1 MIKMI
6 AGVYGLKVTRP
17 DGTHHIKG
25 MGVGDGSFS
34 LAPEEEARLV
44 SLGVA
49 RYVKSVGGMKPFGEM
64 SVKELREIGKK
75 HGLTFRIG
83 MTKAEMA
90 KSIEEKLA
98 NDTEEEGTDGGAGEN
113 AEGSAD
119 GSVPTFDATEA
130 VK

>member
-44 SLGVA
+44 SMGVA
-49 RYVKSVGGMKPFGEM
+49 QYVKSVGGLKPFGEM
-64 SVKELREIGKK
+64 SVKELRETGKK

-98 NDTEEEGTDGGAGEN
+98 HIDEELDTVDDDDDDE
-113 AEGSAD
+113 EGSAD
-119 GSVPTFDATEA
+119 GSVPTFDASAA